1 MEQIIYN
8 VFLDR
13 YPFFFNYCTF
23 SVPLYTYPCT
33 YPLCMQCTTH
43 APCSYLPIHS
53 YFFSGRP
60 AGRFRKTL
68 PSISCLRAC
77 VPACV
82 PARDWRITFLP
93 CVRQC
98 RARMRP
104 CVPACL
110 RDWRMNHV
118 FVHRCV
124 RPACMRATDCTSRT
138 FLRISRTRHL
148 HDVHYLTIHTV
159 PVLFTRRPL
168 NSHQA
173 RFLLYPYALRATRH
187 LPLRLTRAAHRGLTD
202 AARRPGHQAAWR

>member
-1 MEQIIYN
+1 
-8 VFLDR
+8 
-13 YPFFFNYCTF
+13 
-23 SVPLYTYPCT
+23 
-33 YPLCMQCTTH
+33 
-43 APCSYLPIHS
+43 
-53 YFFSGRP
+53 
-60 AGRFRKTL
+60 
-68 PSISCLRAC
+68 
-77 VPACV
+77 
-82 PARDWRITFLP
+82 
-93 CVRQC
+93 
-98 RARMRP
+98 MRP